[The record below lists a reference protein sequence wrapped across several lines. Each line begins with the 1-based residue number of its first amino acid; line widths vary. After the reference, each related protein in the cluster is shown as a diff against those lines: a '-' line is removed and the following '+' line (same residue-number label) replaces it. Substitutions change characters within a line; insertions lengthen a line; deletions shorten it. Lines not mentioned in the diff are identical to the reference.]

1 MRPKTMT
8 KYTCGLWKLRCFIDG
23 ISWWDSLFPRLN
35 FHFCAWSLTPIFYE
49 HSWCQSFLPMKP
61 IFSSRFLNDAS
72 KAQTL
77 PEAKKKNLIKEREKI
92 KNKKKIRRAIMLS
105 GLKESMKVYAFF
117 IELWG
122 YSTNFPSIIILNQT
136 RYMSHC
142 ALRRIAYVIRVDREI
157 AKRVTSIT
165 KFQNFHS
172 HFIWSE
178 EDEPTLLLESLAV

>member
-1 MRPKTMT
+1 
-8 KYTCGLWKLRCFIDG
+8 
-23 ISWWDSLFPRLN
+23 
-35 FHFCAWSLTPIFYE
+35 
-49 HSWCQSFLPMKP
+49 
-61 IFSSRFLNDAS
+61 
-72 KAQTL
+72 
-77 PEAKKKNLIKEREKI
+77 
-92 KNKKKIRRAIMLS
+92 MLS